1 VAAEQAAKEGST
13 SVSRRAGTRTTFAAA
28 AVAAAM
34 LIPASQASAGDG
46 PVATKSGA
54 VVNYVTTAKIKLRK
68 RIGPSFVCSVQCS
81 INSTLKLKGPGGH
94 ITDVRTA
101 TAVAPGVILTHFFKF
116 AKFPKRVRGLIKEH
130 IGKFRLVSK
139 VMATD
144 DATGAQDVISH
155 SFKLKR

>member
-1 VAAEQAAKEGST
+1 
-13 SVSRRAGTRTTFAAA
+13 VSSRAGTRTTLAAA
-28 AVAAAM
+28 AVAAAL
-34 LIPASQASAGDG
+34 LIPASQASAGGAQIATAGDG

-54 VVNYVTTAKIKLRK
+54 VVNYVSTAKIKLRK

-81 INSTLKLKGPGGH
+81 INSTLKLKGPGGQ

-101 TAVAPGVILTHFFKF
+101 AGVPPGVILTHFFKF
-116 AKFPKRVRGLIKEH
+116 AKFPKRVRGLIKEQ
-130 IGKFRLVSK
+130 IGRFRLVST

-144 DATGAQDVISH
+144 DATGAVDKISH